1 MILNECQVDTVS
13 LGKFS
18 TCNSQTLSSSLYANK
33 ELQESSLNW
42 SYWTLN
48 ILCDSD
54 DLCFRSKISNKWWT
68 KARQCADAHKLA
80 AWVLV
85 IDSLQTKFWT
95 LELSCQS
102 VSPTFEWRLKRALFF
117 THLTSNYVY
126 SWKQVK
132 EFSLRRCAGV
142 TKGYQIL
149 TLTPSVLPTLVN
161 F

>member
-18 TCNSQTLSSSLYANK
+18 TCNSQTLSSSLYENK

-54 DLCFRSKISNKWWT
+54 DLCFRSKISNKWRT

-95 LELSCQS
+95 LELSCQP

-117 THLTSNYVY
+117 KHYDKQLCLFIETS
-126 SWKQVK
+126 
-132 EFSLRRCAGV
+132 EGFSLRRCAGV
-142 TKGYQIL
+142 TKH
-149 TLTPSVLPTLVN
+149 

>member
-1 MILNECQVDTVS
+1 MNAKYTLYLLVNSARATLRLCQVP
-13 LGKFS
+13 S
-18 TCNSQTLSSSLYANK
+18 TRTKSFKKVHWIDPTEHCS
-33 ELQESSLNW
+33 
-42 SYWTLN
+42 N

-95 LELSCQS
+95 LELSCQP

-117 THLTSNYVY
+117 THYDKQLCSFIETS
-126 SWKQVK
+126 
-132 EFSLRRCAGV
+132 EGFSLRRCVGV
-142 TKGYQIL
+142 TKH
-149 TLTPSVLPTLVN
+149 

>member
-1 MILNECQVDTVS
+1 MNAKYTLYLLVNSARATLRLCQVP
-13 LGKFS
+13 S
-18 TCNSQTLSSSLYANK
+18 TRTKSFKKVHWIDPTEHCS
-33 ELQESSLNW
+33 
-42 SYWTLN
+42 N

-54 DLCFRSKISNKWWT
+54 DLCFRSKISNKWRT

-85 IDSLQTKFWT
+85 IDSLQTKFLT